1 MKASNTLLAVFLV
14 ASAAARAQV
23 VPAVE
28 GPYGSPISGTL
39 HYDLRYT
46 QTAQFY
52 GGSEGTTQRGVAS
65 GELAYA
71 NSSAVLP
78 FDVTYSG
85 GDSWNISGQPE
96 GTGVFQHMQVSQGL
110 NRRAWSLRLSDDVNY
125 MPQAPVSGFSGIPGV
140 GDLPGEPSQPSQ
152 PILTVDTRSVFNI
165 VSPSFTHTLG
175 HATSLETGASYA
187 IMRFPDGNGLDTDSV
202 QANGQI
208 TRRLDARNSISGQY
222 VYAHSSFPEYAILTM
237 DTQSALFGYQR
248 TWNRQLKTSVSV
260 GPQWVRGSDSLLVPP
275 STNLA
280 MNASANYSV
289 RSTTAVVSYF
299 RGTSGGTGEASEV
312 GTHNDDVSGGIT
324 QLYGRNLTV
333 SATGAY
339 MRTQGLGVQSNQT
352 VVTNTEFGGVS
363 ASRRLGRYFNVFAN
377 YTAIQQSSNYG
388 LSANVVNGLSQ
399 VIGFGVAYSPRD
411 INLKR

>member
-1 MKASNTLLAVFLV
+1 
-14 ASAAARAQV
+14 
-23 VPAVE
+23 
-28 GPYGSPISGTL
+28 
-39 HYDLRYT
+39 
-46 QTAQFY
+46 
-52 GGSEGTTQRGVAS
+52 
-65 GELAYA
+65 
-71 NSSAVLP
+71 
-78 FDVTYSG
+78 
-85 GDSWNISGQPE
+85 
-96 GTGVFQHMQVSQGL
+96 
-110 NRRAWSLRLSDDVNY
+110 
-125 MPQAPVSGFSGIPGV
+125 
-140 GDLPGEPSQPSQ
+140 
-152 PILTVDTRSVFNI
+152 
-165 VSPSFTHTLG
+165 
-175 HATSLETGASYA
+175 
-187 IMRFPDGNGLDTDSV
+187 MRFPDGNGLDTDSV
-202 QANGQI
+202 QANAQI